1 MKNIMKNLIE
11 FKLAGIAKTLDS
23 RNKYAIEKQ
32 LSYLDFLTLLLED
45 EKTNRS
51 SNSFNK
57 RFNKSRLDNLKTI
70 DSYDFA
76 YQPELKKQE
85 ILDIISCR
93 FIEEKKNIIFMG
105 NPGVGKTHLANAI
118 GIEALKKGYKVLFIH
133 ANDLVARLIS
143 AKGDGT
149 YFTILKDFLSVDLL
163 IIDEVGFK
171 KIPLSHVDEFFE
183 VVRRRYE
190 TSSIILTTNRPFE
203 EWANIFGDAVLAS
216 AIVDRLIH
224 HAYIFKINGKSYRI
238 KEFIND

>member
-1 MKNIMKNLIE
+1 MSNLID

-32 LSYLDFLTLLLED
+32 LSYLEFLTLLLED
-45 EKTNRS
+45 EKANRG

-118 GIEALKKGYKVLFIH
+118 GIEALKKGYKVAFVH

-163 IIDEVGFK
+163 IIDEIGFK
-171 KIPLSHVDEFFE
+171 KIPQNSVDEFFE
-183 VVRRRYE
+183 VIRRRYE
-190 TSSIILTTNRPFE
+190 YGSIIITTNRPFE

-216 AIVDRLIH
+216 AIVDRLVH
-224 HAYIFKINGKSYRI
+224 HSCIIKITGKSYRMKGLTNI
-238 KEFIND
+238 GE